1 MNERTF
7 LEGIDS
13 APDDDDRRL
22 VFADWLTSRGDPRGE
37 FIVVQV
43 ALAKLGVTAL
53 EDLID
58 LPSDEDAM
66 RAGRLWRRQEE
77 LLDEHELTWIND
89 AFGDIDL
96 HRVGFRRGF
105 VHHADVATG
114 RDLELL
120 AAFGERRRGP
130 PIESV
135 KLRYGIG
142 DGALQLLATKPVSS
156 RLRALAIDTREVTA
170 AAFARLLASCPRLE
184 RIDEGQTYLPL
195 GEHLDACVSS
205 LRSLSVRGLT
215 AERMTRTPCLRA
227 VESLDLCGYGAR
239 AVDFLDASV
248 CPELARVALRRAQDF
263 SSTVGT
269 MPAFDATSLAART
282 WPKITALRF
291 EDEQPR
297 SHGDFFGAL
306 LDALPSTLESLDAR
320 GAGIR
325 DGALAAIARPSRLGN
340 LKALTLPD
348 VTAAGFAEIAQA
360 RHLALGTLRVANLAA
375 IEDASALEALFAT
388 HRTLRDLALGAM
400 VVHPIQ
406 RRDLLSTIAT
416 NAPATLRSLRL
427 GGFDLTSD
435 EHIATLVRAPR
446 LSKLRRL
453 VLTHGAMGNGGARIV
468 SESAAPS
475 LVSIDLG
482 ANGVRGHGIRAFARA
497 KERFP
502 RLAELRLGV
511 FGDTL
516 SYQAVSRAL
525 GARVFSDTAEI
536 KMASGEPYWTWRDGE
551 VSIARPALAGRFTA
565 EDAAGHLEAMV
576 EEDGARDLR
585 VTLVNDEVH
594 VALSA
599 ATYPDVDPI
608 AMTITASHTNA
619 GGRLRITYLV
629 SDRHA
634 IWPMIQKVVGWLSAP
649 DSGVRDH
656 VLDTMMEREAS

>member
-1 MNERTF
+1 MGSCITPTSRPGET
-7 LEGIDS
+7 S
-13 APDDDDRRL
+13 SSSRRL
-22 VFADWLTSRGDPRGE
+22 A
-37 FIVVQV
+37 
-43 ALAKLGVTAL
+43 
-53 EDLID
+53 
-58 LPSDEDAM
+58 SDG
-66 RAGRLWRRQEE
+66 AG
-77 LLDEHELTWIND
+77 
-89 AFGDIDL
+89 
-96 HRVGFRRGF
+96 
-105 VHHADVATG
+105 
-114 RDLELL
+114 
-120 AAFGERRRGP
+120 
-130 PIESV
+130 
-135 KLRYGIG
+135 G
-142 DGALQLLATKPVSS
+142 DGALQLLAKTKPVFS
-156 RLRALAIDTREVTA
+156 RLRALAIDTNEVTA
-170 AAFARLLASCPRLE
+170 ATFERLLASCPRLE

-248 CPELARVALRRAQDF
+248 CPELARVSLRRPQDF

-269 MPAFDATSLAART
+269 MPAFDATPLAART

-297 SHGDFFGAL
+297 SQGDFFGAL
-306 LDALPSTLESLDAR
+306 LDALPPTLESLDVR

-325 DGALAAIARPSRLGN
+325 DGAVAAIARQSRLGK

-348 VTAAGFAEIAQA
+348 VTAAGFAEIAHA

-375 IEDASALEALFAT
+375 IEDAAVLEALFVT

-406 RRDLLSTIAT
+406 RRDLLSTIGT

-435 EHIATLVRAPR
+435 EHVAALVRAPR

-502 RLAELRLGV
+502 LLGQLRLGV
-511 FGDTL
+511 FGDTP

-525 GARVFSDTAEI
+525 GTRVFSDTVEI

-551 VSIARPALAGRFTA
+551 VSIARPALAGRFKA
-565 EDAAGHLEAMV
+565 EDVAGHLEAMV
-576 EEDGARDLR
+576 EQDGARDLR
-585 VTLVNDEVH
+585 VTLMNDEVH

-599 ATYPDVDPI
+599 TYSDVDPI